1 MSFIQLKKDLMQNIL
16 PYATNVGAPV
26 IELMMLFLESRGI
39 DKCKQR
45 VNKFNVNQE
54 FNIS

>member
-1 MSFIQLKKDLMQNIL
+1 MKSDDNVVYSVEEGFNANIL

-39 DKCKQR
+39 D
-45 VNKFNVNQE
+45 NVNRSGI
-54 FNIS
+54 NSTN